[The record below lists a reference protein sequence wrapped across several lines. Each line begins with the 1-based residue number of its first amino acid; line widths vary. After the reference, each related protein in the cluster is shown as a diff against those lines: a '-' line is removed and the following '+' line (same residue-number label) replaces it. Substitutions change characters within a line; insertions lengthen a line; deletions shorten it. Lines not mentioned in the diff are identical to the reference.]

1 MPQPSGW
8 GAVFP
13 MFETI
18 LYQKQDGIAWITLN
32 RPDVLNAINMRMR
45 DELWDVMHAVRDDPE
60 ARVIIFKGAGDGG
73 FSAGADISEFG
84 TAPSYVESRRARRQ
98 RDLWGFILSLE
109 KPLIAAVHGYAF
121 GAGIELPLC
130 CDIRIASEDARL
142 GLPEVSL
149 GYIPSAGGTQTLPQ
163 HVPPGVA
170 MHMILTGD
178 AIDADTALGYGLV
191 QRVVPRR
198 RLYQEAESLARTLMS
213 RGPLALRLAKRAVL
227 EGLDLPLAQGLILE
241 RRLARRALASA
252 DAQQGIAAAAAGRDP
267 PFSGA

>member
-1 MPQPSGW
+1 L
-8 GAVFP
+8 FD
-13 MFETI
+13 TI
-18 LYQKQDGIAWITLN
+18 LYEKLDGIAWITLN

-45 DELWDVMHAVRDDPE
+45 DELWDVMHAVQDDPE
-60 ARVIIFKGAGDGG
+60 ARVVIFKGAGEQA
-73 FSAGADISEFG
+73 FSAGADITEFG

-109 KPLIAAVHGYAF
+109 KPLIAAVHGYAL
-121 GAGIELPLC
+121 GAGTELPLC

-149 GYIPSAGGTQTLPQ
+149 GYIPSAGGTQTLPR
-163 HVPPGVA
+163 HIPPGVA

-178 AIDADTALGYGLV
+178 PIDAAAALRYGLI
-191 QRVVPRR
+191 QRVVPRQ

-213 RGPLALRLAKRAVL
+213 RGPLALRLAKQAVL
-227 EGLDLPLAQGLILE
+227 EGLNLPLPQGLALE

-252 DAQQGIAAAAAGRDP
+252 DAQEGIAAARTGRQP
-267 PFSGA
+267 RFSGV